1 MPTSS
6 AEASCSAV
14 MGAVAGIAAR
24 WVLVAGL
31 QAARA
36 SKLKANRV
44 VRSVGS
50 WVFVVLVI
58 GLLGLV
64 G

>member
-1 MPTSS
+1 
-6 AEASCSAV
+6 